1 MERVLIVDDDP
12 DIQRLVSYNLTQAG
26 FEVAA
31 AETGRKALE
40 AVQKHPPD
48 LIILD
53 LMLPD
58 VDGMEVCRTL
68 RRREGSRRIPII
80 MLTARSEEIDRV
92 IGFELGADD
101 YVMKPF
107 SPRELV
113 LRIKSIFRRMKDER
127 STWFRVGRIQLY
139 PERRQCFVGSQAVT
153 LTAKEFDLLQ
163 ELMRAG
169 GNVLTRDMLM
179 DKVWG
184 YHGDATSRTL
194 DTHIRRLREKLGGE
208 GARVETVRGVGYRM
222 GSSTEDSGR
231 LL

>member
-12 DIQRLVSYNLTQAG
+12 DIQRLVSYNLTKAG
-26 FEVAA
+26 FDIAT

-40 AVQKHPPD
+40 SVQKHPPD

-68 RRREGSRRIPII
+68 RQRENSRRIPIV
-80 MLTARSEEIDRV
+80 MLTARGEEIDRV

-113 LRIKSIFRRMKDER
+113 LRVKSILRRMKEER
-127 STWFRVGRIQLY
+127 TDLLRVGDIQLY
-139 PERRQCFVGSQAVT
+139 PERRQCFVRTVSIV

-163 ELMRAG
+163 ELMRAH
-169 GNVLTRDMLM
+169 GNVLTREVLM

-184 YHGDATSRTL
+184 YHGEATSRTL
-194 DTHIRRLREKLGGE
+194 DTHIRRLREKLNDE
-208 GARVETVRGVGYRM
+208 GSHVETVRGVGYRM
-222 GSSTEDSGR
+222 A
-231 LL
+231 

>member
-26 FEVAA
+26 FDVATA
-31 AETGRKALE
+31 STGRNALE
-40 AVQKHPPD
+40 SVQNHPPD

-58 VDGMEVCRTL
+58 VDGIEVCRTL
-68 RRREGSRRIPII
+68 RQRDSSRKIPIV
-80 MLTARSEEIDRV
+80 MLTARGDEIDRV

-113 LRIKSIFRRMKDER
+113 LRVKSIFRRTREER
-127 STWFRVGRIQLY
+127 SEMLRLGRIQLY
-139 PERRQCFVGSQAVT
+139 PERRQCFRGNDQIV

-163 ELMRAG
+163 ELMRAR
-169 GNVLTRDMLM
+169 GNVLTRDVLM
-179 DKVWG
+179 DRVWG
-184 YHGDATSRTL
+184 YHGEATSRTL
-194 DTHIRRLREKLGGE
+194 DTHVRRLREKLGEDGNH
-208 GARVETVRGVGYRM
+208 VETVRGVGYRM
-222 GSSTEDSGR
+222 G
-231 LL
+231 

>member
-12 DIQRLVSYNLTQAG
+12 DIRRLVSYNLTQAG

-31 AETGRKALE
+31 SENGRKALE
-40 AVQKHPPD
+40 SVQKHPPD

-68 RRREGSRRIPII
+68 RHRENSRRIPIV

-92 IGFELGADD
+92 VGFELGADD

-113 LRIKSIFRRMKDER
+113 LRVKSIFRRMRDER
-127 STWFRVGRIQLY
+127 TDLLRNGNIQVY
-139 PERRQCFVGSQAVT
+139 PERRQCFVGSNAIV

-163 ELMRAG
+163 ELMRAH
-169 GNVLTRDMLM
+169 GNVLTREVLM

-184 YHGDATSRTL
+184 YHSEATSRTL

-208 GARVETVRGVGYRM
+208 GTHVETVRGVGYRM
-222 GSSTEDSGR
+222 EQT
-231 LL
+231 